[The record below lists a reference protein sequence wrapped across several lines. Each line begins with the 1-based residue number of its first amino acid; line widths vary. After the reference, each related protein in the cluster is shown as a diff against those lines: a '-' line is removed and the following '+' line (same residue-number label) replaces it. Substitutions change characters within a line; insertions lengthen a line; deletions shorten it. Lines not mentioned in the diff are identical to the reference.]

1 LAKTLLNK
9 RTTPSE
15 AAAEGRTA
23 GNALGQSYG
32 LLNNRAAVEFMD
44 RVYDSEYKYDIK
56 PIAQI
61 HDSQYYL
68 IRESIDVLQWVNTNL
83 IECMSWQEL
92 PEIMHDTVK
101 LTASLELYY
110 PTMANKIV
118 IPTGM
123 SNTELANFINTKIQS
138 FG

>member
-1 LAKTLLNK
+1 
-9 RTTPSE
+9 
-15 AAAEGRTA
+15 
-23 GNALGQSYG
+23 
-32 LLNNRAAVEFMD
+32 MD